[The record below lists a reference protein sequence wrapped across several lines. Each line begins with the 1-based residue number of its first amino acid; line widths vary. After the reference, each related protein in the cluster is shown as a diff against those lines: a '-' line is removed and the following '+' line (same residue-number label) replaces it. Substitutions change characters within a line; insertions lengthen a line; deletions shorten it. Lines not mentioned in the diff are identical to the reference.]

1 MQELKE
7 TTAYRHALKDKILKA
22 AMRAFTAH
30 GIRAVKMDDIASELG
45 ISKRTLYEIYE
56 DKEKLLY
63 QGIVVYHQ
71 QKHDHLKQYAESG
84 HQVIDIIMEA
94 YRMKIGEV
102 RTINP
107 VFYTDI
113 IKYPCVEEFIRSNRE
128 QSKSVFMAFMRQ
140 GVEEGVLRADVNY
153 ELMPYM
159 FDAIGQYIVSHQL
172 IDKYSVEE
180 LFVNFF
186 LVSLRGICT
195 EEGCRQ
201 IDEAMLKV

>member
-1 MQELKE
+1 MK
-7 TTAYRHALKDKILKA
+7 TAMH
-22 AMRAFTAH
+22 AFTAH

-71 QKHDHLKQYAESG
+71 QRQAHLKEYAESG

-94 YRMKIGEV
+94 YRMKIVEV

-107 VFYTDI
+107 IFYTDL
-113 IKYPCVEEFIRSNRE
+113 IKYPSIEKFIRSRHE
-128 QSKSVFMAFMRQ
+128 HSLSVFMAFMRQ

-153 ELMPYM
+153 ELIPYM
-159 FDAIGQYIVSHQL
+159 FDAIGQYIVNHQL
-172 IDKYSVEE
+172 LDKYSVEE
-180 LFVNFF
+180 LLVNFF

-201 IDEAMLKV
+201 IDKAMLKV